1 MLRRCLRYGGI
12 NWKRTRRLFSG
23 ESRRIWKRRCKK
35 QMSRFVRGRLTPLLE
50 IACPTSRMPFFLQSG
65 PKRFAGWNLTL
76 RHEYLESQLLLSV
89 RLIEPRL
96 LAGCTCSLW
105 MHRAKRC
112 RIPGERAGQRW
123 EPAQRRLHSR
133 SLQVLSVAD
142 LNEPGADVCFELWIS
157 LASLLRSYTA
167 LHGLNGNQQATV
179 ELSDERIVVSHGSK
193 QLHLERMG
201 ASIIWKREDGSRG
214 TLKLTETGQL
224 RSNSDEEEMDLAAEA
239 WARELMQ

>member
-1 MLRRCLRYGGI
+1 MPTMAMAGVMAASFQRRRAPI
-12 NWKRTRRLFSG
+12 RLPCAYA
-23 ESRRIWKRRCKK
+23 RVAR
-35 QMSRFVRGRLTPLLE
+35 VP
-50 IACPTSRMPFFLQSG
+50 
-65 PKRFAGWNLTL
+65 AG
-76 RHEYLESQLLLSV
+76 
-89 RLIEPRL
+89 
-96 LAGCTCSLW
+96 LAGPASTESLRAGRRQLSERRTACSPW

-167 LHGLNGNQQATV
+167 LHGLNGNRQATTQV
-179 ELSDERIVVSHGSK
+179 SDERIVVSRGSK

-224 RSNSDEEEMDLAAEA
+224 QIGRA
-239 WARELMQ
+239 

>member
-1 MLRRCLRYGGI
+1 
-12 NWKRTRRLFSG
+12 
-23 ESRRIWKRRCKK
+23 
-35 QMSRFVRGRLTPLLE
+35 
-50 IACPTSRMPFFLQSG
+50 
-65 PKRFAGWNLTL
+65 
-76 RHEYLESQLLLSV
+76 
-89 RLIEPRL
+89 
-96 LAGCTCSLW
+96 
-105 MHRAKRC
+105 
-112 RIPGERAGQRW
+112 
-123 EPAQRRLHSR
+123 
-133 SLQVLSVAD
+133 LQVLSVAD

-167 LHGLNGNQQATV
+167 LHGLNGNRQATV

-214 TLKLTETGQL
+214 TLELTETGRL